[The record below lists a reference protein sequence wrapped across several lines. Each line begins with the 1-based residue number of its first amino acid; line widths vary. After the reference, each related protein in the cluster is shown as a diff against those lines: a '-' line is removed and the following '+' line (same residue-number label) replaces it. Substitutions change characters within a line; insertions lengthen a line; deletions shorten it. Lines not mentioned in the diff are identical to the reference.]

1 MKLFQRREKQSAP
14 PVPYLIIRNNRG
26 ETLYDGRLDAYSP
39 SDKTVVALSIEF
51 FNDPEPCVIH
61 RSAVLKRVYME
72 LQEFLSP
79 VQGEYPLEQLPPRA
93 AQLLDGMSEASSA
106 QIEMR
111 I

>member
-79 VQGEYPLEQLPPRA
+79 CRVNIRW
-93 AQLLDGMSEASSA
+93 SSFRLG
-106 QIEMR
+106 QRSCWMG
-111 I
+111 